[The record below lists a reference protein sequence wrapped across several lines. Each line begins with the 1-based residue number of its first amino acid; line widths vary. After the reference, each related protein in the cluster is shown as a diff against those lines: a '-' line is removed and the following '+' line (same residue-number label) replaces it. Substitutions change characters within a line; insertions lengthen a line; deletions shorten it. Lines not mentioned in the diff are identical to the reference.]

1 MEETMR
7 VLTLTELLH
16 LTRTELCA
24 LLTEIATGMTDL
36 AEGTPELH
44 NAHANLHKIRW
55 ALARG
60 DFSP

>member
-1 MEETMR
+1 MR
-7 VLTLTELLH
+7 VLTLTELLR
-16 LTRTELCA
+16 LTRIELFG
-24 LLTEIATGMTDL
+24 LLTEITNVMSDL
-36 AEGTPELH
+36 PEGSLELH